1 MTDMRSS
8 LLAVERLTPQYWR
21 VSFDHQPINTITAD
35 TVAELSRVVDE
46 SLPAR
51 SANALHAHR
60 LAISAYARAAT
71 SRPSPRRATGGT
83 GTPPSCT
90 PARMGAPPSRP

>member
-35 TVAELSRVVDE
+35 TVAEL
-46 SLPAR
+46 
-51 SANALHAHR
+51 
-60 LAISAYARAAT
+60 
-71 SRPSPRRATGGT
+71 
-83 GTPPSCT
+83 
-90 PARMGAPPSRP
+90 